1 MRAEP
6 KTSSQVLY
14 FIQEIKKEKQVL
26 DLCRDMGIMNR
37 KLKEEDAGRSVGVLA
52 GVFPPELAP
61 KTAKQVPK
69 GYRMPELLVFC
80 GLEDGLLDRFLAEY
94 RRRGIDP
101 IGLKA
106 VATPHNL
113 FWTVCELTEELEQ
126 ERAAMQAMS
135 QNREG

>member
-26 DLCRDMGIMNR
+26 DLCRDMGIMIR
-37 KLKEEDAGRSVGVLA
+37 KLKEEDAGRSVGVLT

-69 GYRMPELLVFC
+69 GYRMPSS
-80 GLEDGLLDRFLAEY
+80 A
-94 RRRGIDP
+94 
-101 IGLKA
+101 
-106 VATPHNL
+106 
-113 FWTVCELTEELEQ
+113 
-126 ERAAMQAMS
+126 
-135 QNREG
+135 

>member
-26 DLCRDMGIMNR
+26 DLCRDMGIMIR

-69 GYRMPELLVFC
+69 GYRMPELL
-80 GLEDGLLDRFLAEY
+80 DRFLAEY

-113 FWTVCELTEELEQ
+113 FWTVCELTGELEQ

>member
-1 MRAEP
+1 M
-6 KTSSQVLY
+6 L
-14 FIQEIKKEKQVL
+14 
-26 DLCRDMGIMNR
+26 R
-37 KLKEEDAGRSVGVLA
+37 KLKQSEHDRTRRLWEEVFTEDSRAFLDYYYYIKTRDNQIHVIEEDGDICSMLQLNPYKVIVEG
-52 GVFPPELAP
+52 GEFPSAYVVAVAT
-61 KTAKQVPK
+61 K
-69 GYRMPELLVFC
+69 
-80 GLEDGLLDRFLAEY
+80 AEY

-135 QNREG
+135 RNREG

>member
-1 MRAEP
+1 
-6 KTSSQVLY
+6 
-14 FIQEIKKEKQVL
+14 
-26 DLCRDMGIMNR
+26 
-37 KLKEEDAGRSVGVLA
+37 
-52 GVFPPELAP
+52 
-61 KTAKQVPK
+61 
-69 GYRMPELLVFC
+69 MPELLVFC

-135 QNREG
+135 RNREG